1 MFNKETSTINME
13 SVTTI
18 TFYIARHGK
27 TLMNTL
33 DRVQGWCDSPLT
45 KEGIEVAE
53 YLGLGLQD
61 IHFESV
67 YTSDLRRTRQ
77 TAEIILKKQG
87 QANLAITEVFG
98 FREAC
103 FGSYESDSNLRMWKD
118 ASLYLQYARQEDM
131 YKDVFEGKIS
141 SAEILD
147 AIAKLDQLEMAENFH
162 QLETRTQNALFDIAQ
177 KESGKGKNTNI
188 LIVAHGMSIIGMLLN
203 LGARKHLR
211 SPLINASVCKVLYK
225 NEEFEV
231 ISMGDTTYV
240 EKGKNIN
247 QKEK

>member
-1 MFNKETSTINME
+1 MDS
-13 SVTTI
+13 TI
-18 TFYIARHGK
+18 TFYIVRHGK
-27 TLMNTL
+27 TLMNSL

-61 IHFESV
+61 INFESV

-87 QANLAITEVFG
+87 QTDLPITEIFG

-147 AIAKLDQLEMAENFH
+147 AIAKLDEMGIAENFG
-162 QLETRTQNALFDIAQ
+162 QLETRTQTALFEIAK
-177 KESGKGKNTNI
+177 KEAEKVKDANV
-188 LIVAHGMSIIGMLLN
+188 LIIAHGMSIIGMLLN

-211 SPLINASVCKVLYK
+211 SPLLNASVCKVTYK
-225 NEEFEV
+225 DGAFNVE
-231 ISMGDTTYV
+231 SMGDISYV
-240 EKGKNIN
+240 EKGKN
-247 QKEK
+247 KLKL

>member
-1 MFNKETSTINME
+1 MKSD
-13 SVTTI
+13 TTI

-27 TLMNTL
+27 TLMNAL
-33 DRVQGWCDSPLT
+33 ERVQGWCDSPLT
-45 KEGIEVAE
+45 KEGVEVAE
-53 YLGLGLQD
+53 YLGLGLQH

-77 TAEIILKKQG
+77 TAEIILQKQG
-87 QANLAITEVFG
+87 QSDLPITEVFG

-131 YKDVFEGKIS
+131 YKDVFGGKIS

-162 QLETRTQNALFDIAQ
+162 QLESRTQNALFDIAQ
-177 KESGKGKNTNI
+177 KKSEKGKDANI

-203 LGARKHLR
+203 LGARKHLQ
-211 SPLINASVCKVLYK
+211 SPLVNASVCKVLYK
-225 NEEFEV
+225 NGAFEV

-240 EKGKNIN
+240 EKGKSIN
-247 QKEK
+247 QK

>member
-53 YLGLGLQD
+53 FLGLGLQN

-87 QANLAITEVFG
+87 QVDLPITEIFG

-118 ASLYLQYARQEDM
+118 ASLYLQYERQEDM

-147 AIAKLDQLEMAENFH
+147 AITKLDQLEMAENFH

-177 KESGKGKNTNI
+177 KELGKGKNTNI

-203 LGARKHLR
+203 LGARKYLR
-211 SPLINASVCKVLYK
+211 SPLVNASVCKVLYK
-225 NEEFEV
+225 NGEFEV
-231 ISMGDTTYV
+231 VSMGDTTYV